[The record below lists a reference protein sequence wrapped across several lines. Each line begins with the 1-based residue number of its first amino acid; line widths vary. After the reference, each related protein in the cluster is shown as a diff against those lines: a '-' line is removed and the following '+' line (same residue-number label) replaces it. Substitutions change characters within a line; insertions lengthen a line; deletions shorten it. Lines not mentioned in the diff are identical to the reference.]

1 MARFE
6 KLGKQSKDQMKT
18 KKEIETQTLEE
29 MRERLIA
36 NATENDV
43 YLSAMKRERIVSGNE
58 QKMDVVNNIR
68 SRETNAVQL
77 ESDIALVEEKLKEKM
92 NGKV

>member
-1 MARFE
+1 VARFE